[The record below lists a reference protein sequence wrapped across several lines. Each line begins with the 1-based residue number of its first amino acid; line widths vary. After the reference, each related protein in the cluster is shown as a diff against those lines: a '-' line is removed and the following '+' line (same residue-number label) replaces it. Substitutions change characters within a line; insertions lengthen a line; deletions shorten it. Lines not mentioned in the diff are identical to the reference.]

1 MSSTNRGAERHN
13 DDFYVTPDWCT
24 WAIVPTLE
32 RLGLRPG
39 LTQFPLLE
47 PACGTG
53 AILRV
58 LREAWH
64 DAPLRGFELDF
75 DRAQASRDAGFRDVE
90 CRDSLGPAGWGLAVL
105 AMTNPPFS
113 LALGFAERGI
123 AERLN
128 TLLLLRLNFLGAEG
142 RVAFH
147 RAHPAHIFS
156 LGRRPTFGLNKHGK
170 PGTDSCEY
178 GWFGWGPAF
187 TPNRWEPLD
196 LGLVPAHARVWEQR
210 RGSKRKVST

>member
-1 MSSTNRGAERHN
+1 M
-13 DDFYVTPDWCT
+13 
-24 WAIVPTLE
+24 VPALE
-32 RLGLRPG
+32 KLGLRPG
-39 LTQFPLLE
+39 LTRAPLLE

-64 DAPLRGFELDF
+64 DAPMRGFELDA
-75 DRAQASRDAGFRDVE
+75 DRAQAARNDGGFDVTTRDALSPE
-90 CRDSLGPAGWGLAVL
+90 PWAPAGL

-113 LALGFAERGI
+113 LALEFAERGI

-156 LGRRPTFGLNKHGK
+156 LGRRPIFGLNKHGK

-196 LGLVPAHARVWEQR
+196 LSLVPAHARTWER
-210 RGSKRKVST
+210 RRRAGAKAA